1 MSKGRQLTKKKWKN
15 GQRQKGA
22 GKSPYAGDKGHHAP
36 PWSSIKYPR
45 GSKFL
50 KCFDGKH
57 YVELYIPARTC
68 FVLKERVIFPG
79 AGN

>member
-22 GKSPYAGDKGHHAP
+22 GKSPYAGDKGHRVP
-36 PWSSIKYPR
+36 SWFSIKYPR

-50 KCFDGKH
+50 KCFDGKR
-57 YVELYIPARTC
+57 LAMKMSMRIRK
-68 FVLKERVIFPG
+68 LDWLW
-79 AGN
+79 

>member
-57 YVELYIPARTC
+57 LAMKMAMRIRK
-68 FVLKERVIFPG
+68 L
-79 AGN
+79 NWLWW